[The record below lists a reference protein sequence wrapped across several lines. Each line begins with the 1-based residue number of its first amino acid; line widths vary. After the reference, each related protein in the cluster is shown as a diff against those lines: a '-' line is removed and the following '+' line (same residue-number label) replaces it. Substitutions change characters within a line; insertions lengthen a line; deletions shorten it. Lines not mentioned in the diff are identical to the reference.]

1 MDGLE
6 RNKMSEENSPTPTDL
21 YGETI
26 EALKICIESLK
37 YISENCPTNGI
48 IRGRAEDTLT
58 EIIKILKLDE

>member
-1 MDGLE
+1 MGGLE
-6 RNKMSEENSPTPTDL
+6 RSKMSLDNKNASDL

-48 IRGRAEDTLT
+48 VRGRAEDTLIEVT
-58 EIIKILKLDE
+58 KILKLDK